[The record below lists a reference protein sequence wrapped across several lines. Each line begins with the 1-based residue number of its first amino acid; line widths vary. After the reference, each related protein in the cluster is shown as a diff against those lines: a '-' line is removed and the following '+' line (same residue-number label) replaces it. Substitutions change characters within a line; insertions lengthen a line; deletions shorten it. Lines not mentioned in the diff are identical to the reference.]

1 MNYKIGDVSARKSNI
16 GSCTR
21 DPFLFSAL
29 NLSPPHQQEFRLSQI
44 ENSVGV

>member
-21 DPFLFSAL
+21 DPFFSTL